1 MIRLQLVLSVASGLL
16 FHAPF
21 SQGEESLARDV
32 NAVERGR
39 QVFNDRD
46 KGHCLL
52 CHALSSSRET
62 FQGNLGPSLDGV
74 TKRLGRAEL
83 RQRIAD
89 SRMFNPNTIMPPYYS
104 TDKLSQ
110 VSPEYRDK
118 TVLTEQELED
128 VVTYLIYE
136 AND

>member
-1 MIRLQLVLSVASGLL
+1 MRSSEVDRYLMIVTKDTVCCAT
-16 FHAPF
+16 
-21 SQGEESLARDV
+21 
-32 NAVERGR
+32 
-39 QVFNDRD
+39 
-46 KGHCLL
+46 HCP
-52 CHALSSSRET
+52 ASRET

-74 TKRLGRAEL
+74 AKRLGRAEL

-89 SRMFNPNTIMPPYYS
+89 SRIFNPNTIMPPYYS
-104 TDKLSQ
+104 TDKLFQ

-118 TVLTEQELED
+118 TVLTNKELED